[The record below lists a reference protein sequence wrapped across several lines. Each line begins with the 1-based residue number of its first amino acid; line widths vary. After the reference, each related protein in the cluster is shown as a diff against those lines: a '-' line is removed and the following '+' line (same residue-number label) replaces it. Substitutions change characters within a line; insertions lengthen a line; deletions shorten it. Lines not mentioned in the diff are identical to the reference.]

1 MSENPV
7 GYPWVPSACTW
18 RMHLTVVLILHT
30 VKWYFLCSLM
40 LGHLVLG
47 NLEATCWYLCRME
60 VIPHLQQGQ
69 GELGQRC

>member
-40 LGHLVLG
+40 LVHLVLG